1 MASVFTMIIEGDLPG
16 TFVCQDD
23 RCVVF
28 MSINPIERG
37 HALVV
42 PKDEIDQWIDV
53 PSDLRE
59 HLFEVAH
66 KVAKAQKHAFDCT
79 RVGMVIAGF
88 EVPHTHIHLI
98 PANTMSDMDFSRAS
112 TSAEI
117 ADLEAAAESI
127 KSALA
132 G

>member
-59 HLFEVAH
+59 HLFGVAH
-66 KVAKAQKHAFDCT
+66 KVAQAQKSAFNCA

-98 PANTMSDMDFSRAS
+98 PANTMSDMDFSRAAAS
-112 TSAEI
+112 VEL
-117 ADLEAAAESI
+117 ADLEAAAES
-127 KSALA
+127 KKLALE

>member
-1 MASVFTMIIEGDLPG
+1 MTSVFTMIINGDLPG
-16 TFVCQDD
+16 TFIWQDD

-66 KVAKAQKHAFDCT
+66 KVAIAQKRAFDCT

-98 PANTMSDMDFSRAS
+98 PANSMSDMDFSRAA
-112 TSAEI
+112 TSVEI

-132 G
+132 E

>member
-1 MASVFTMIIEGDLPG
+1 MIINGDLPG
-16 TFVCQDD
+16 TFIWQDD

-42 PKDEIDQWIDV
+42 PTDEIDQWIDV

-66 KVAKAQKHAFDCT
+66 KVAKAQKRAFDCT

-98 PANTMSDMDFSRAS
+98 PANSMSDMDFSRAA
-112 TSAEI
+112 TSVEI
-117 ADLEAAAESI
+117 AALEAAAASI

-132 G
+132 E

>member
-1 MASVFTMIIEGDLPG
+1 MASVFTMIINGDLPG
-16 TFVCQDD
+16 TFIWQDD

-66 KVAKAQKHAFDCT
+66 KVAKAQKRAFDCT

-117 ADLEAAAESI
+117 ADLEAAAASI
-127 KSALA
+127 KSALVE
-132 G
+132 